1 MKSNPLKK
9 DPDWKER
16 IQYVFIY
23 KKNTKNTEDKNTN
36 INSKNKIT

>member
-9 DPDWKER
+9 DPDWKEG

-23 KKNTKNTEDKNTN
+23 IKKYEKYRGQKY
-36 INSKNKIT
+36 KYKQQK